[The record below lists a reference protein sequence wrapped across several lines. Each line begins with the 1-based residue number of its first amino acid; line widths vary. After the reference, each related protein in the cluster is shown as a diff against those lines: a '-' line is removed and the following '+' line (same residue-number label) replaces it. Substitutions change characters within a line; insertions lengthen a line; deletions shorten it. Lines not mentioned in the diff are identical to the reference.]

1 MRNWKP
7 PVRIPTG
14 ALLMP
19 KPGKEGH
26 LLPNSRTPI
35 YLGWDTVRGGMRLL
49 FPDGTVY
56 THDAEDVLQILEEV
70 QW

>member
-1 MRNWKP
+1 MINWKP

-14 ALLMP
+14 ALLIP

-35 YLGWDTVRGGMRLL
+35 YLGWDTVGCGMRLL

>member
-1 MRNWKP
+1 MSSWKP

-35 YLGWDTVRGGMRLL
+35 YLGWDTAGCGMRLL